1 MTKPD
6 QSKRR
11 AKMTKPD
18 QSKRR
23 AKMTKPDQVSIS
35 INGDQIK
42 GLKNPSYASEDIYT
56 ITIEKE
62 LAHIYIA
69 VNDSAGNEIG
79 GKERIAILKD
89 ILPRVIES
97 LS

>member
-1 MTKPD
+1 MTKH
-6 QSKRR
+6 
-11 AKMTKPD
+11 
-18 QSKRR
+18 
-23 AKMTKPDQVSIS
+23 KPDQVSIS
-35 INGDQIK
+35 INGEQIK
-42 GLKNPSYASEDIYT
+42 GLKNPLYASEDIYT
-56 ITIEKE
+56 ITIEKDRA
-62 LAHIYIA
+62 LIYIA